1 MPNADR
7 PKAIDLFAGAGGA
20 TQGLRDA
27 GFDVIAAVEIDKDA
41 AATYRLNHPDARVWE
56 SDITKIAATKMRDD
70 LGLEEGELALL
81 KACPPCQGFSS
92 LAEGRIAA
100 NDARNELVGHTI
112 RFVRAFRPQSVLL
125 ENVPGLGRDRR
136 LTELL
141 AALYELGYAAK
152 SYIVNASDFGVPQR
166 RRRLIVVALRG
177 LRSTL
182 PERLTPEDPET
193 PVSVRKAFEDLKKSV
208 QIEDALNTAR
218 TVSPTVQRRIEA
230 IPIGGN
236 RFDLPEDLRLDCH
249 VKMDK
254 RGATG
259 SYARMKWDE
268 PSSTMTTRCTT
279 PSSGPFI
286 HPSENRP
293 ITLREAATLQTF
305 PTNYRFSGTSGSI
318 ERQIGNA
325 VPVRM
330 ATKIAKILL
339 PSVSPR
345 AAEPRA
351 AASSAH

>member
-1 MPNADR
+1 MPTTVR

-27 GFDVIAAVEIDKDA
+27 GFDVVAAVEIDKDA

-141 AALYELGYAAK
+141 
-152 SYIVNASDFGVPQR
+152 
-166 RRRLIVVALRG
+166 VALRG
-177 LRSTL
+177 LRSAL

-208 QIEDALNTAR
+208 QSEDPLNATR
-218 TVSPTVQRRIEA
+218 TVSATVQRRIEA

-236 RFDLPEDLRLDCH
+236 RFDLPEDLQLDCH

-254 RGATG
+254 SGATG

-305 PTNYRFSGTSGSI
+305 PTNYRFSGSSGSI

-345 AAEPRA
+345 AAQPMVVG
-351 AASSAH
+351 S